1 MNEQVLIREA
11 TIEDS
16 QFLSEL
22 MESTL
27 NTYYTEDH
35 KEKALKILDA
45 HLNKTDKNFG
55 LLTLEQKVFIITLN
69 GIQIGMVDLVTKRQN
84 TFKISPIIIKSEFR
98 NKGYGTLLYD
108 YIEKYVSKKKG
119 RQIFCTV
126 SEESGRTINFFFKN
140 NFNIAGKCIGYQK
153 KDVTEFLLYKD
164 LHFSEQE
171 KTAKGNYQIVL
182 AEEKDKEFVTAAF
195 GKYFSNIVESID
207 EKLYEK
213 LFKATNNSKKNE
225 IYISATKDTE
235 IVGLAVASK
244 KKSGII
250 KVLPIVHQ
258 DQEVFSQ
265 LIQFLPKNFQGK
277 GFRKI
282 YLQTFTDAYN
292 VILLQKFQWTLE
304 GVLPNSYKDNSV
316 TLLWTKELI

>member
-11 TIEDS
+11 TIEDA

-22 MESTL
+22 MENTL

-69 GIQIGMVDLVTKRQN
+69 GIQIGMADLVTKRQN

-98 NKGYGTLLYD
+98 NKGYGTLLFD
-108 YIEKYVSKKKG
+108 YIEKYVNSKNG

-126 SEESGRTINFFFKN
+126 SEESGRTLNFFFKN
-140 NFNIAGKCIGYQK
+140 NFSVAGKCIGYHK
-153 KDVTEFLLYKD
+153 KNVTEFLLYKD
-164 LHFSEQE
+164 LHFYEQE
-171 KTAKGNYQIVL
+171 KTIRGNYHIVL
-182 AEEKDKEFVTAAF
+182 AEEKDKELVTAAF

-213 LFKATNNSKKNE
+213 LFKTTNNSKKNE
-225 IYISATKDTE
+225 IYISATKDSE

-250 KVLPIVHQ
+250 KVLPIIHQ

-265 LIQFLPKNFQGK
+265 LIQFLPATFLGR

-282 YLQTFTDAYN
+282 YLQTFTDASN

-316 TLLWTKELI
+316 TLLWTKELV